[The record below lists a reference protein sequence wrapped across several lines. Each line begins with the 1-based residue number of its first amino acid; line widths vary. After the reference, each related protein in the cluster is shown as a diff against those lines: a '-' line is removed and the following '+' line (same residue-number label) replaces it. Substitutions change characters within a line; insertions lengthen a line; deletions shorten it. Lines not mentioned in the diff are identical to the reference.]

1 MLNANA
7 VFCKGFNAGI
17 KPDPDMFVSDWAD
30 NHRRLP
36 QKGSP
41 EPGKWQTSRT
51 PYLKEIME
59 CISPSSP
66 IERIIFMKGSQVGG
80 TEAGLNLI
88 GFIIHRAPGP
98 VLVVQPTGDTAKAWS
113 KQRLSAMI
121 EASPSLQ
128 GIVRDS
134 RERDSGNT
142 TLSKEFPG
150 GILIIA
156 SAKSTARLRSM
167 PVRYLFLDEVDE
179 YDGEIGGQGDP
190 VSLAEKRTSNFAMR
204 KIYLCSTP
212 TFKSHS
218 RIEREYELS
227 DKRRYYIP
235 CPHCNEKQVLK
246 WEGIKWDKDGDKHLP
261 DTAAYCCM
269 YCGAII
275 PEHHKTWMLEN
286 GEWVAESPGDGRVA
300 GFHLSS
306 LYSPIGWR
314 SWADTVREFLGARKR
329 QKEGDHAP
337 METWIN
343 TVLGETWED
352 TVEQFD
358 YEILYNRC
366 EQYGDKVPMGAAI
379 LTAGCDV
386 QKDRIEVEVVAWGR
400 DEESWSI
407 IYRIFLG
414 DTAKI
419 DVWRELD
426 GFLQETYEH
435 EGGIRLR
442 LSAVCVD
449 TGYNTKQ
456 VYDFVRER
464 QIRNIFAI
472 KGSNQAGVPII
483 SDRPPKRQ
491 KMSKVHL
498 FLVGTESAKQS
509 IYGRLKVEEPGPGYM
524 HFPESYNVEYFRQ
537 LTSERLVYRKGKRV
551 WELIAGKRNESL
563 DCRVYS
569 LAALEILKGFSNF
582 NLNRRVDV
590 LSGQAKAIPK
600 EGSSSAP
607 QSETAQKINR
617 GRRIISKGYTDP
629 YRR

>member
-1 MLNANA
+1 MLSADK
-7 VFCKGFNAGI
+7 VYYQGFNAGI
-17 KPDPDMFVSDWAD
+17 KPDPDLFVSDWAD
-30 NHRRLP
+30 NHRMLP

-41 EPGKWQTSRT
+41 EPGRWQTART
-51 PYLKEIME
+51 PYLREIME
-59 CISPSSP
+59 CISPSSTT
-66 IERIIFMKGSQVGG
+66 ERIVFMKGAQLGG

-98 VLVVQPTGDTAKAWS
+98 VLVIQPTGDTAKAWS

-121 EASPSLQ
+121 EVSPSLQ
-128 GIVRDS
+128 GLIRDS

-150 GILIIA
+150 GILVIA

-190 VSLAEKRTSNFAMR
+190 VALAEKRTSNFAMR

-218 RIEREYELS
+218 RIEREYENS
-227 DKRRYYIP
+227 DKRRYYVP
-235 CPHCNEKQVLK
+235 CPHCEGKQVLK
-246 WEGIKWDKDGDKHLP
+246 WAGIEWKKDGDNYLP
-261 DTAAYCCM
+261 ETASYRCEH
-269 YCGAII
+269 CGILI

-286 GEWVAESPGDGRVA
+286 GEWMAEAPGDGRVV

-306 LYSPIGWR
+306 LYSPIGWK
-314 SWADTVREFLGARKR
+314 SWADIVREFLEAHRR

-352 TVEQFD
+352 TVEQLD
-358 YEILYNRC
+358 HEVLYNRC
-366 EQYGDKVPMGAAI
+366 EQYGGKVPMGAAI

-386 QKDRIEVEVVAWGR
+386 QKDRIETEIVAWGR

-407 IYRIFLG
+407 TYRIFLG
-414 DTAKI
+414 DTVKI

-426 GFLQETYEH
+426 SFLQETYEH
-435 EGGIRLR
+435 ESGTRLR
-442 LSAVCVD
+442 VASACID

-456 VYDFVRER
+456 AYDFVRER

-472 KGSNQAGVPII
+472 KGSNQSGVPII

-498 FLVGTESAKQS
+498 FLVGTDAAKQS
-509 IYGRLKVEEPGPGYM
+509 IYGRLKVEESGPGYM
-524 HFPESYNVEYFRQ
+524 HFPESYNTEYFRQ
-537 LTSERLVYRKGKRV
+537 LTSERLVFRKGKRV

-582 NLNRRVDV
+582 NLNRRVDALTV
-590 LSGQAKAIPK
+590 QVKATAK
-600 EGSSSAP
+600 EGENPAP
-607 QSETAQKINR
+607 QSPQPAHR
-617 GRRIISKGYTDP
+617 GRRVINKGWINSWKK
-629 YRR
+629 